1 MNDQSMEG
9 FYKSWFIPRAHRI
22 GRLSLLI
29 AMVLCLMPALYLSFV
44 LGGFPG
50 IGPILTGFLAI
61 AAFVGII
68 WVVEP
73 ISYFPV
79 LGVCGTYMSFLSGN
93 IGNMRMPVVISCQNA
108 VDAEA
113 GSRKAEAAAV
123 IEIAVSVL
131 VNLVF
136 LVAMLMIGAALIEIL
151 PAAVGAAIKSYTLPA
166 LYGAV
171 LVMFMNS
178 ATRRNALTGILAGLV
193 VFLSPIPAIFG
204 AAAAGILAIIVA
216 VALNWGR
223 QAPPQAPPPR
233 ETAA

>member
-1 MNDQSMEG
+1 MTEQSMEG
-9 FYKSWFIPRAHRI
+9 FYKSRFIPRAHRI

-44 LGGFPG
+44 LDAFPG

-123 IEIAVSVL
+123 IGIAVSVL

-136 LVAMLMIGAALIEIL
+136 LVALLMIGAALIEIL
-151 PAAVGAAIKSYTLPA
+151 PAAVAEAIKSYTLPA

-178 ATRRNALTGILAGLV
+178 ATRRNALTGILAGLA
-193 VFLSPIPAIFG
+193 VFLSPVPAMFG
-204 AAAAGILAIIVA
+204 SAAAGILAIVVA
-216 VALNWGR
+216 VALNWRR
-223 QAPPQAPPPR
+223 QAPQPR
-233 ETAA
+233 QNAA

>member
-1 MNDQSMEG
+1 MTDQTIDG
-9 FYKSWFIPRAHRI
+9 FYKSRFIPRAHRI

-29 AMVLCLMPALYLSFV
+29 AMAVCLLPALYLSFV
-44 LGGFPG
+44 LGAFPG

-61 AAFVGII
+61 VAFVGII

-108 VDAEA
+108 VGAET
-113 GSRKAEAAAV
+113 GSRKAEVAAV
-123 IEIAVSVL
+123 IGIAVSVL

-136 LVAMLMIGAALIEIL
+136 LIALVLIGSALIDVL
-151 PAAVGAAIKSYTLPA
+151 PGPVAAAIKSYTLPA

-171 LVMFMNS
+171 LVMFAKS
-178 ATRRNALTGILAGLV
+178 STRRNAAIGIVAGV
-193 VFLSPIPAIFG
+193 AVFLSPVPELFG
-204 AAAAGILAIIVA
+204 SAAAGILALCLA
-216 VALNWGR
+216 VALNTGR
-223 QAPPQAPPPR
+223 KPAQP
-233 ETAA
+233 AAAH